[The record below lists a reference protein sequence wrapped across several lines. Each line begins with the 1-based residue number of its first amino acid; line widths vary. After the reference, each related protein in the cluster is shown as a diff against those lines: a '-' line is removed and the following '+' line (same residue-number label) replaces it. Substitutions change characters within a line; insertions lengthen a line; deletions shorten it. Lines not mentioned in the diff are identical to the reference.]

1 MNLPP
6 NAVEVSREALQATAH
21 IMGGQ
26 SAAALALIDATAR
39 ENAGEA
45 VAFYKVGNT
54 ILVGPLRAADP
65 VKTVTNEML
74 VKAGFVEGA
83 PSDLATGCAFVKR
96 TVAGAMPYL
105 NEHVVGDMDVTEL
118 SIVVL
123 TISDDREVSF
133 RIYSAHMNPETRTML
148 GALYSEGPVS
158 IDSEEGLGIIR
169 DAGVVLQ

>member
-26 SAAALALIDATAR
+26 SAAALALNDAKTR
-39 ENAGEA
+39 EDAGE
-45 VAFYKVGNT
+45 VLAFYKVGNT
-54 ILVGPLRAADP
+54 ILVGPPRAVDP
-65 VKTVTNEML
+65 AKTVTTEML

-83 PSDLATGCAFVKR
+83 PSDLATGCALVKR
-96 TVAGAMPYL
+96 TVVGDMPYL
-105 NEHVVGDMDVTEL
+105 NEHVAGDNDVTEL

-123 TISDDREVSF
+123 TISDEREVSF
-133 RIYSAHMNPETRTML
+133 RVYSPHMDPETRTML

-158 IDSEEGLGIIR
+158 IDSEEGLGILR

>member
-6 NAVEVSREALQATAH
+6 NAVEVSREAIQATAH

-26 SAAALALIDATAR
+26 SAAALALNDAKTR
-39 ENAGEA
+39 EDAGQA
-45 VAFYKVGNT
+45 VAFYKVGST
-54 ILVGPLRAADP
+54 ILVGPPRAVATP
-65 VKTVTNEML
+65 QVVSTEML
-74 VKAGFVEGA
+74 LKAGFVEGA

-96 TVAGAMPYL
+96 TVVGEMPYL
-105 NEHVVGDMDVTEL
+105 NEHVAGDLGVNEL

-133 RIYSAHMNPETRTML
+133 RIYSPHMNPETRTML

-158 IDSEEGLGIIR
+158 IDSEEGLGIVR

>member
-21 IMGGQ
+21 IMGAQ
-26 SAAALALIDATAR
+26 SAAALALNDAKTR
-39 ENAGEA
+39 ENAGE
-45 VAFYKVGNT
+45 VVVFYKAGST
-54 ILVGPLRAADP
+54 ILVGPPRAVDP
-65 VKTVTNEML
+65 AQTVTTEML

-83 PSDLATGCAFVKR
+83 PSDLATGCALVKR
-96 TVAGAMPYL
+96 TVVAEMPYL
-105 NEHVVGDMDVTEL
+105 NEHVVGDFGVTER

-123 TISDDREVSF
+123 TISTDREVSF
-133 RIYSAHMNPETRTML
+133 RVYSQLMNTETRSML

-158 IDSEEGLGIIR
+158 IDSEEGLGVLR

>member
-6 NAVEVSREALQATAH
+6 NAVEVSREALHATAH
-21 IMGGQ
+21 VMGAQ
-26 SAAALALIDATAR
+26 SAAALALSEAKTREDA
-39 ENAGEA
+39 GQV

-54 ILVGPLRAADP
+54 ILVGPPRAA
-65 VKTVTNEML
+65 VQETVTSEML

-96 TVAGAMPYL
+96 TVVGDMPYL
-105 NEHVVGDMDVTEL
+105 NEHVAGDYDVTEL

-133 RIYSAHMNPETRTML
+133 RIYSPHMNAETRTML

-158 IDSEEGLGIIR
+158 IDSAEGLGVLR
-169 DAGVVLQ
+169 DAGVILQ

>member
-26 SAAALALIDATAR
+26 SAAALALNDAKTR
-39 ENAGEA
+39 EDAGQV
-45 VAFYKVGNT
+45 VAFYKVGST
-54 ILVGPLRAADP
+54 ILVGPPRAVDP
-65 VKTVTNEML
+65 AQTVTSEML

-83 PSDLATGCAFVKR
+83 PSDLATGCALVKR
-96 TVAGAMPYL
+96 TVVGEMPYL
-105 NEHVVGDMDVTEL
+105 NEHVVGDHDVTEL

-133 RIYSAHMNPETRTML
+133 RIYSPHMNPETRTML
-148 GALYSEGPVS
+148 GALYSEGPIS
-158 IDSEEGLGIIR
+158 IDSEEGLGVLR